1 MDSIGLLEKC
11 MEQGRTQQSIG
22 AGKLTGQVVLITGA
36 GRKRGIGRATALRLA
51 ADGADIAVAAPWRDP
66 ATFPAHE
73 RSENWR
79 GIASLADEIRA
90 FGRRAVAIECDVTS
104 STEVEAM
111 IARIIAELGAI
122 TGVVN
127 CAGVA
132 SDAGAAPIV
141 DMDDALWHHTI
152 AVNLTGVY
160 LVSKFAARA
169 MLKAKRG
176 GAIVNLS
183 SLAGRVGMPNY
194 GAYCAT
200 KFGVIGLT
208 QQMARE
214 LAAQEIRVNC
224 VCPGSTDTDMMDGT
238 FGRTAKVTGKE
249 FAQIKAQVGN
259 YIPMGRQGL
268 PLEQANAIA
277 FLIGPDASYITGQ
290 TLNVDGGV
298 RMD

>member
-36 GRKRGIGRATALRLA
+36 GRKR
-51 ADGADIAVAAPWRDP
+51 DIAVAAPWRDP

-104 STEVEAM
+104 SSELEAM
-111 IARIIAELGAI
+111 IARIIAELGEI

-152 AVNLTGVY
+152 AVNLAGVY
-160 LVSKFAARA
+160 LVSKFAARDA
-169 MLKAKRG
+169 QGETRWCDRQSLVARWTRRHAQLWCLLCDQVRSDRANPAD
-176 GAIVNLS
+176 GARTCR
-183 SLAGRVGMPNY
+183 AGNS
-194 GAYCAT
+194 
-200 KFGVIGLT
+200 
-208 QQMARE
+208 RE
-214 LAAQEIRVNC
+214 LRVPRFN
-224 VCPGSTDTDMMDGT
+224 
-238 FGRTAKVTGKE
+238 
-249 FAQIKAQVGN
+249 
-259 YIPMGRQGL
+259 
-268 PLEQANAIA
+268 
-277 FLIGPDASYITGQ
+277 
-290 TLNVDGGV
+290 
-298 RMD
+298 